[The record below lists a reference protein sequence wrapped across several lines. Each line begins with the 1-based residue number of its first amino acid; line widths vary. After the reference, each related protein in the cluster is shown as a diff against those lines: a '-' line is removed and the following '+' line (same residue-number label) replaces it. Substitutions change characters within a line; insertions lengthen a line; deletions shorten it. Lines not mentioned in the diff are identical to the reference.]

1 MIRRLTR
8 AVLPLLLLLS
18 TVVIGAPAAAA
29 ASPTIEFQI
38 VEARTELRPSGL
50 VAVGVRARC
59 SPTLDAFE
67 VDVGVRQPNAFGSV
81 TRIGER
87 YPVCDG
93 TWQRNTFY
101 VRPESGRFRH
111 GFATVDLYLGAYDT
125 VNDHDVE
132 ATDTARVR
140 I

>member
-1 MIRRLTR
+1 MSRRLTR
-8 AVLPLLLLLS
+8 AFLPALLVLS
-18 TVVIGAPAAAA
+18 TIVIGAPASAA
-29 ASPTIEFQI
+29 ASPTIEFQV

-67 VDVGVRQPNAFGSV
+67 VNVGVRQPNAQGSV

-87 YPVCDG
+87 YPICNG
-93 TWQRNTFY
+93 AWHRNTFF
-101 VRPESGRFRH
+101 VRPSSGAFHH
-111 GFATVDLYLGAYDT
+111 GVATVDIYLGAYDT

-140 I
+140 L